1 MSEPRRKPL
10 YSFFADSLN
19 TASNHV
25 PSSEARKDR
34 ASTPSQ
40 TTAPKPQTSE
50 RPQPKYYN
58 PATHTVHSSSPSA
71 FPAPSETRTEHAPHQ
86 ESRHHPAPF
95 IQSSRRHFV
104 PSGPAPQHQ
113 SQHQHHEYAQPAQQ
127 APAPQHQ
134 GAPANGSSANVEELT
149 RIFNSALVSSRAES
163 LKDFSHELLG
173 LVESPAYQAIINAV
187 RQLARS
193 QAIGERE
200 SAEILIQTFRKLDRL
215 WSDYVFQEGVDRLR
229 GK

>member
-10 YSFFADSLN
+10 YSFFAEPPN
-19 TASNHV
+19 TG
-25 PSSEARKDR
+25 SSR
-34 ASTPSQ
+34 AH
-40 TTAPKPQTSE
+40 APKSSPSE

-58 PATHTVHSSSPSA
+58 PANHTVHPY
-71 FPAPSETRTEHAPHQ
+71 APDAHSERTTSQAPHAD
-86 ESRHHPAPF
+86 SRHHPAPF
-95 IQSSRRHFV
+95 SHSRRHFV
-104 PSGPAPQHQ
+104 PAGPAPQHQ
-113 SQHQHHEYAQPAQQ
+113 QPASQQ
-127 APAPQHQ
+127 THQ
-134 GAPANGSSANVEELT
+134 VPPSQQQPSNATGPSSANIEELT

-193 QAIGERE
+193 QGIGERE

>member
-1 MSEPRRKPL
+1 MSELRRKPL
-10 YSFFADSLN
+10 YSFFAESPN
-19 TASNHV
+19 SGSV
-25 PSSEARKDR
+25 PARGSSQ
-34 ASTPSQ
+34 SSSQPS
-40 TTAPKPQTSE
+40 KE
-50 RPQPKYYN
+50 RHQPKYYN
-58 PATHTVHSSSPSA
+58 PSNHTVHPSEPSA
-71 FPAPSETRTEHAPHQ
+71 ERARHTSQVPPQ

-95 IQSSRRHFV
+95 TQTSRRHFV
-104 PSGPAPQHQ
+104 PSGPAPQSYPLQ
-113 SQHQHHEYAQPAQQ
+113 SPSQTQYAPSQPLHAQPQTPQQ
-127 APAPQHQ
+127 PHQ
-134 GAPANGSSANVEELT
+134 ANGAGSSANLEELT

-173 LVESPAYQAIINAV
+173 LVESPAYQALINAV

-193 QAIGERE
+193 QGIGERE